1 MRLIFEQLEIINYLQ
16 LKKTNEIFKLQLFF
30 NICPN
35 MIYKAGQILGAE
47 ERLIK
52 GNNEQ
57 NTQKLRKSCTFFIK
71 GSLRNALITHMKGQ
85 HYAL

>member
-1 MRLIFEQLEIINYLQ
+1 MYQ
-16 LKKTNEIFKLQLFF
+16 
-30 NICPN
+30 
-35 MIYKAGQILGAE
+35 AGQVLGAE